1 MMTTGPDH
9 FRHAEELADEADRRL
24 EHMDWDAAVAWA
36 AAAQVHATLAHAAAT
51 ALHGDSLI
59 DTQAWRE
66 AAAGDKAGRH
76 IVQPIGSQPEGTPG
90 GKAGGAFRVPGE

>member
-1 MMTTGPDH
+1 MMATGPDH

-59 DTQAWRE
+59 DTHAWRE
-66 AAAGDKAGRH
+66 AAAGTRPETHNPA
-76 IVQPIGSQPEGTPG
+76 IGSQPEKAPPG
-90 GKAGGAFRVPGE
+90 EQSEGAFRVPGE

>member
-1 MMTTGPDH
+1 MMATGSDH
-9 FRHAEELADEADRRL
+9 FRRAEELAGEAARCL

-51 ALHGDSLI
+51 ALHGDSPI

-66 AAAGDKAGRH
+66 AAAGTRRED
-76 IVQPIGSQPEGTPG
+76 T
-90 GKAGGAFRVPGE
+90 